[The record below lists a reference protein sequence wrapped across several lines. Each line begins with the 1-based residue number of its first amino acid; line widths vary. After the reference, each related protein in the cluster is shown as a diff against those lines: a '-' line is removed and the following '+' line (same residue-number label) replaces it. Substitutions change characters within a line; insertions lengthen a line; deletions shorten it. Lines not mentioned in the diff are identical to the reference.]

1 MVSTH
6 NFLDFLTE
14 ALQLKYT
21 SLKDAVNKAPKN
33 LQSTLEKILDAVEPG
48 SEVKLENKS
57 VFMHYNG
64 YKKSATILKMSM
76 ENVERLAKLFDT
88 KVINVDKD
96 HPGFYHLV
104 GRTENH
110 PGYLIKVVK
119 TGSTDLEATGSTQ
132 TAWQESG
139 VLLYLDND
147 LKPLENYKPTARL
160 HVGKDE
166 RESNTIVE
174 ETLAFLERNVNN
186 WNDICLN
193 TARQIAKKVPNY
205 QQYEFHRGSVLFNTI
220 KNKGLKLTGL
230 KRVSSDKW
238 NPSDIFLIK
247 KGVDVLSKIKQM
259 ENVVQINQYLAEFD
273 EVIGVSLKKG
283 DTDAAHGAISLD
295 NVVAMQSLGQPLTT
309 STSLEK
315 NKQSI
320 YNNLKKVHHSAIA
333 NLVEITKCSE
343 YNLKQAI
350 DQLNPKSDNFNKSFP
365 PAIEFLTRICAD
377 VQHANDVI
385 TMAYLT
391 AVSKHPLSCPHYK
404 ADGTKIV
411 LIDHDQASDVKLN
424 KIIVPLNGDTNVIFA
439 LTVDGKGI
447 KLQLRSKGSK
457 PQFIVLKETVS
468 ATGKHLSS
476 FSV

>member
-1 MVSTH
+1 
-6 NFLDFLTE
+6 
-14 ALQLKYT
+14 
-21 SLKDAVNKAPKN
+21 
-33 LQSTLEKILDAVEPG
+33 
-48 SEVKLENKS
+48 
-57 VFMHYNG
+57 MHYNG

-220 KNKGLKLTGL
+220 KNKGLKLTGM

-424 KIIVPLNGDTNVIFA
+424 KIIGPLNGDTNVIFA

>member
-1 MVSTH
+1 MIPQYS
-6 NFLDFLTE
+6 FLDFLAE
-14 ALQLKYT
+14 AMELKYT
-21 SLKDAVNKAPKN
+21 SLKDAVNKAPKD
-33 LQSTLEKILDAVEPG
+33 LQPTLEKILGAVESG
-48 SEVKLENKS
+48 SEVKLENKNA
-57 VFMHYNG
+57 FMHYTG

-76 ENVERLAKLFDT
+76 DNVERLAKLFDAE
-88 KVINVDKD
+88 VINVDKD

-104 GRTENH
+104 GHTENH

-119 TGSTDLEATGSTQ
+119 TGSTSMEATGSTQ
-132 TAWQESG
+132 TTWQESG

-147 LKPLENYKPTARL
+147 LKPLENYKPTSRL
-160 HVGKDE
+160 HIGKDDQ
-166 RESNTIVE
+166 ESNNNVE
-174 ETLAFLERNVNN
+174 ATLAFLERNVNN
-186 WNDICLN
+186 WNEICLN

-205 QQYEFHRGSVLFNTI
+205 QHYEFHRGSVLFNTI

-295 NVVAMQSLGQPLTT
+295 NVVAMQSLGQPLMT

-320 YNNLKKVHHSAIA
+320 YNNLKKLHHSAIA
-333 NLVEITKCSE
+333 NLIEITKCTE
-343 YNLKQAI
+343 HNLKQAI
-350 DQLNPKSDNFNKSFP
+350 EQLNPKSNNFNKSFP
-365 PAIEFLTRICAD
+365 PAIEFLTRICND

-404 ADGTKIV
+404 ADGTKII
-411 LIDHDQASDVKLN
+411 LIDHDQSSDIKLD
-424 KIIVPLNGDTNVIFA
+424 KIVVPLNGDTNVIFV

-457 PQFIVLKETVS
+457 PQFIVLKETVT
-468 ATGKHLSS
+468 AVGTHLSS
-476 FSV
+476 FAV

>member
-1 MVSTH
+1 
-6 NFLDFLTE
+6 
-14 ALQLKYT
+14 
-21 SLKDAVNKAPKN
+21 
-33 LQSTLEKILDAVEPG
+33 
-48 SEVKLENKS
+48 
-57 VFMHYNG
+57 MHYNG

-295 NVVAMQSLGQPLTT
+295 NVVAMQSLGQPLTCLLYT
-309 STSLEK
+309 SPSPR
-315 NKQSI
+315 
-320 YNNLKKVHHSAIA
+320 
-333 NLVEITKCSE
+333 
-343 YNLKQAI
+343 
-350 DQLNPKSDNFNKSFP
+350 D
-365 PAIEFLTRICAD
+365 
-377 VQHANDVI
+377 
-385 TMAYLT
+385 
-391 AVSKHPLSCPHYK
+391 
-404 ADGTKIV
+404 
-411 LIDHDQASDVKLN
+411 
-424 KIIVPLNGDTNVIFA
+424 
-439 LTVDGKGI
+439 
-447 KLQLRSKGSK
+447 
-457 PQFIVLKETVS
+457 
-468 ATGKHLSS
+468 
-476 FSV
+476 